1 MAVKGMAVAIIAGLL
16 IVGAGCAG
24 GPRPSPKDWIIGNWQ
39 MYECENPTT
48 GERVA
53 ADTLGVASAFSFSA
67 NHRWEGWREGWPEGR
82 VEWTGEWE
90 LISPGVYEI
99 KRGHPFPNAFRV
111 GEDLFTIGGFG
122 PDLYRFWYR
131 RI

>member
-1 MAVKGMAVAIIAGLL
+1 MSVKGMAVAIIAGLL

-39 MYECENPTT
+39 MYECENYAT
-48 GERVA
+48 GEKVPA
-53 ADTLGVASAFSFSA
+53 SDLGLSGEVQFCAEHSWTS
-67 NHRWEGWREGWPEGR
+67 WREGWPGGR
-82 VEWTGEWE
+82 VESSGDWV

-111 GEDLFTIGGFG
+111 GDELFTIGGFG

-131 RI
+131 RQ